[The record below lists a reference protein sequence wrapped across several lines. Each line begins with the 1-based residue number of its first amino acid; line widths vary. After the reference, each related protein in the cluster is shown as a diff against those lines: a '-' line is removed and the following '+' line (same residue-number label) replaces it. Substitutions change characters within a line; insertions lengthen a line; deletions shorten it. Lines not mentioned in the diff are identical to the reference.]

1 MKNTDKMVTKNGIS
15 YPDEGNDLCFEVEDK
30 SFWFC
35 HRNDCILELLN
46 KFPPGGIF
54 YDIGG
59 GNGCVAKALENH
71 GFQTVLVEPG
81 KAGIAN
87 AKKRG
92 LENMICA
99 RLEDLD
105 SQFHSLP
112 AVGLFDVLEHIKNPT
127 EFLKTLS
134 PLLIPDGMLYITVP
148 AFKLLWSNDDVS
160 AGHFQRY
167 SLKTSKKIL
176 AENGF
181 IIEYATYIFLLLP
194 VLIFLFRALPYRLG
208 LDKKRLRIGKEKVNR
223 DHVQMQKSGILGK
236 FISRVFQ
243 WELKY
248 IRRKKKIPLGS
259 SCLIAARLSRKERSI
274 PPLNSC
280 ASPGNLSN
288 EDTL

>member
-1 MKNTDKMVTKNGIS
+1 MACKNGIS

-30 SFWFC
+30 SSWFC

-59 GNGCVAKALENH
+59 GNGCVAKALEDH

-87 AKKRG
+87 AQKRG

-105 SQFHSLP
+105 SPFHSLP
-112 AVGLFDVLEHIKNPT
+112 AVGLFDVLEHIENPI

-134 PLLIPDGMLYITVP
+134 PMLIPDGMLYITVP
-148 AFKLLWSNDDVS
+148 AFKLLWSNDDVF

-176 AENGF
+176 AGNGF

-194 VLIFLFRALPYRLG
+194 VLIFLFRSLPYRLG
-208 LDKKRLRIGKEKVNR
+208 LVKKKLRTGKEKVNR
-223 DHVQMQKSGILGK
+223 DHSRMQKSGILGK
-236 FISRVFQ
+236 FIYRVFQ
-243 WELKY
+243 WELKF
-248 IRRKKKIPLGS
+248 IRGKKKIPFGS
-259 SCLIAARLSRKERSI
+259 SCLIAARFSGKERSI
-274 PPLNSC
+274 PSLNSFE
-280 ASPGNLSN
+280 SPGKMQN